1 MTPQEGLAVLQLAVA
16 IAILGYASILDLRT
30 RRVSNASWITLSVL
44 GVALIPIR
52 VVVDDAPAEY
62 LLIMIPVLAILSDV
76 FWDSDGD
83 SALSRYSPL
92 LKYGVAVIVTVA
104 LGVTWADD
112 EYFRH
117 LLAIPIV
124 MIVVVVLY
132 MLDMIRGGADAK
144 ALIALAV
151 LFPVYPI
158 IAGFPIISGS
168 EALQTLFPFA
178 LAVLVNAAI
187 LVVFLP
193 IVFLVMNLARGDG
206 KFPQVFVGY
215 RMPIE
220 SIADEHVWLME
231 RIVNG
236 SHVFYTRP
244 KAEEDL
250 KVELERLK
258 ERGVSRVWVTPKIPF
273 IVPMLAGLI
282 LTAVLGNF
290 LFLFFSF

>member
-16 IAILGYASILDLRT
+16 ISILGYASVLDLRT
-30 RRVSNASWITLSVL
+30 RRVSNASWIILSIV
-44 GVALIPIR
+44 GVALLPIRIIIDEEPAEFLLVAIPI
-52 VVVDDAPAEY
+52 
-62 LLIMIPVLAILSDV
+62 LAILSDV
-76 FWDSDGD
+76 FWDSDND

-92 LKYGVAVIVTVA
+92 LKYGIAVATTVV
-104 LGVTWADD
+104 LGMMWAND

-124 MIVVVVLY
+124 MILVVILY

-151 LFPVYPI
+151 LFPVYPL
-158 IAGFPIISGS
+158 IAGLPIISGS

-178 LAVLVNAAI
+178 LTVLVNAAI

-193 IVFLVMNLARGDG
+193 VVFLVMNITRGDL
-206 KFPQVFVGY
+206 KFPQIFVGY

-220 SIADEHVWLME
+220 GIEGEHVWLME
-231 RIVNG
+231 RIVDG
-236 SHVFYTRP
+236 EHVFYTRP
-244 KAEEDL
+244 KVEEDL
-250 KVELERLK
+250 KVELARLK
-258 ERGVSRVWVTPKIPF
+258 EREVSRAWVTPKIPF
-273 IVPMLAGLI
+273 IVPMLASVI
-282 LTAVLGNF
+282 LTAVVGNF

>member
-16 IAILGYASILDLRT
+16 ISILGYASVLDLRT
-30 RRVSNASWITLSVL
+30 RRVSNASWIILSIV
-44 GVALIPIR
+44 GVALLPIRIIFDEEPVEFLLVAIPI
-52 VVVDDAPAEY
+52 
-62 LLIMIPVLAILSDV
+62 LAILSDV
-76 FWDSDGD
+76 FWDSDND

-92 LKYGVAVIVTVA
+92 LKYGVAVATTVV
-104 LGVTWADD
+104 LGMMWADD

-124 MIVVVVLY
+124 MIVVVILY

-151 LFPVYPI
+151 LFPVYPM
-158 IAGFPIISGS
+158 IAGLPLISGS

-178 LAVLVNAAI
+178 LTVLVNAAI

-193 IVFLVMNLARGDG
+193 VVFLVMNLTRGDL
-206 KFPQVFVGY
+206 KFPQIFVGY
-215 RMPIE
+215 RMPIDGIE
-220 SIADEHVWLME
+220 GEHVWLME

-236 SHVFYTRP
+236 DHVFYTRP

-250 KVELERLK
+250 KVELARLREK
-258 ERGVSRVWVTPKIPF
+258 GVAKAWVTPKIPF
-273 IVPMLAGLI
+273 IVPMLASVI
-282 LTAVLGNF
+282 LTAVVGNF

>member
-16 IAILGYASILDLRT
+16 TAILGYASVLDLRT
-30 RRVSNASWITLSVL
+30 RRVSNASWIALSVI
-44 GVALIPIR
+44 GVAILPIR
-52 VVVDDAPAEY
+52 VVIDEAPVEF
-62 LLIMIPVLAILSDV
+62 LLIMIPILAILSDV
-76 FWDSDGD
+76 FLDSDGD

-92 LKYGVAVIVTVA
+92 LKYGVAVVATVA
-104 LGVTWADD
+104 LGMTWADD

-151 LFPVYPI
+151 LFPVYPM
-158 IAGFPIISGS
+158 IAGLPLIAGS
-168 EALQTLFPFA
+168 EALQTFFPFA

-193 IVFLVMNLARGDG
+193 IVFLVMNLARGDL
-206 KFPQVFVGY
+206 KFPQIFVGY
-215 RMPIE
+215 RMPIDV
-220 SIADEHVWLME
+220 IADEHVWLME

-244 KAEEDL
+244 KVEEDL
-250 KVELERLK
+250 KLELARLS

-282 LTAVLGNF
+282 LTAVVGNF